1 MVHSRKNTGTIN
13 MSLEQMFFGSYKISV
28 KSHPKKSL
36 FPVFFPMAQ
45 SYILK
50 GATVV
55 TYILR

>member
-1 MVHSRKNTGTIN
+1 